1 MKEIRL
7 EMCGIVEEVDET
19 ITDDAGTVEVIV
31 AEVGA
36 EVVAELLVA
45 ATYTVAGF
53 IAKALRSAEL
63 GS

>member
-19 ITDDAGTVEVIV
+19 ITDDAGTMEVIV

-36 EVVAELLVA
+36 EVVAELLVVA
-45 ATYTVAGF
+45 SYTVAGS
-53 IAKALRSAEL
+53 IAKALRSEKL
-63 GS
+63 G

>member
-1 MKEIRL
+1 MLKEIRL

-45 ATYTVAGF
+45 ATYTVAGS
-53 IAKALRSAEL
+53 IAKSLRK
-63 GS
+63 

>member
-19 ITDDAGTVEVIV
+19 ITDDAGTVEVIA

-45 ATYTVAGF
+45 ATYTVAGS
-53 IAKALRSAEL
+53 IGKSLRK
-63 GS
+63 